1 MALNK
6 QAKILTIK
14 QQELTLGYLERTRYP
29 LRNKIIF
36 MLSYK
41 AGLRAKEIANL
52 TWLMVCDS
60 EGQLSHEIN
69 LINKA
74 SKGKQSGRTIPM
86 HKDLAILLTE
96 LLTEQKKNE
105 HFALTNRI
113 ITTERDNKTNP
124 QVIVN
129 FFYNLYKEIGFEG
142 CSSHSGRRTFI
153 TTAAKNISLA
163 GGTLND
169 ICMLAG
175 HSTLAPTNAILNT
188 TPTLKRKLSRWLEF
202 LALALDKALYRF
214 LHKIWVK

>member
-6 QAKILTIK
+6 QAKILTTK

-60 EGQLSHEIN
+60 ERQLSHEIN

-74 SKGKQSGRTIPM
+74 SKGKQSGRIIPL
-86 HKDLAILLTE
+86 HKDLAVLLTE
-96 LLTEQKKNE
+96 LLSKQQKDE
-105 HFALTNRI
+105 HFNLTNRI
-113 ITTERDNKTNP
+113 ITTERDNKTSP
-124 QVIVN
+124 QAIVN

-169 ICMLAG
+169 IRMLAG
-175 HSTLAPTNAILNT
+175 HSTLATTQRYIEYNT
-188 TPTLKRKLSRWLEF
+188 DAQK
-202 LALALDKALYRF
+202 
-214 LHKIWVK
+214 KIVEMV

>member
-6 QAKILTIK
+6 QAKILTTK
-14 QQELTLGYLERTRYP
+14 QQELTLGYLKRTRYP

-52 TWLMVCDS
+52 TWRMVCDS
-60 EGQLSHEIN
+60 EGQLSREIN

-74 SKGKQSGRTIPM
+74 SKGKQSGRIIPT
-86 HKDLAILLTE
+86 HKDLAVLLAE
-96 LLTEQKKNE
+96 MLAEQKKNE

-113 ITTERDNKTNP
+113 ITTERDSKTSP

-129 FFYNLYKEIGFEG
+129 FFYNLYKDIGFEG

-169 ICMLAG
+169 IRMLAG
-175 HSTLAPTNAILNT
+175 HSTLSTTQRYIEYNT
-188 TPTLKRKLSRWLEF
+188 DAQK
-202 LALALDKALYRF
+202 
-214 LHKIWVK
+214 KIVEMV

>member
-6 QAKILTIK
+6 QAKILTPK
-14 QQELTLGYLERTRYP
+14 QQELALSYLEQTRYP

-52 TWLMVCDS
+52 SWLMVCDS
-60 EGQLSHEIN
+60 EGQLSSEIN

-74 SKGKQSGRTIPM
+74 SKGKQSGRIIPL
-86 HKDLAILLTE
+86 HKELAVLLAE
-96 LLTEQKKNE
+96 LLVEKKKE

-113 ITTERDNKTNP
+113 ITTERTNKTSP
-124 QVIVN
+124 QAIVN

-169 ICMLAG
+169 IRMLAG
-175 HSTLAPTNAILNT
+175 HSTLATTQRYIEYNT
-188 TPTLKRKLSRWLEF
+188 DAQK
-202 LALALDKALYRF
+202 
-214 LHKIWVK
+214 KIVEMV

>member
-6 QAKILTIK
+6 QAKILTTK
-14 QQELTLGYLERTRYP
+14 QQDLALGYLERTRYP

-69 LINKA
+69 LTNKA

-86 HKDLAILLTE
+86 HKDLAVLLAE
-96 LLTEQKKNE
+96 LLAEQKRNE

-113 ITTERDNKTNP
+113 ITTERDNKTSP
-124 QVIVN
+124 QAIVN
-129 FFYNLYKEIGFEG
+129 FFYNLYKDIGFEG

-169 ICMLAG
+169 IRMLAG
-175 HSTLAPTNAILNT
+175 HSTLATTQRYIEYNT
-188 TPTLKRKLSRWLEF
+188 DAQRKIVEM
-202 LALALDKALYRF
+202 
-214 LHKIWVK
+214 V

>member
-1 MALNK
+1 M
-6 QAKILTIK
+6 
-14 QQELTLGYLERTRYP
+14 GYLERTRYP

-74 SKGKQSGRTIPM
+74 SKGRQSGRTIPM
-86 HKDLAILLTE
+86 HKDLVVLLAK
-96 LLTEQKKNE
+96 LLAEQKKNE

-113 ITTERDNKTNP
+113 ITTERDNKTSP
-124 QVIVN
+124 QAIVN
-129 FFYNLYKEIGFEG
+129 FFYNLYKDIGFEG

-163 GGTLND
+163 GGSLND
-169 ICMLAG
+169 IRMLAG
-175 HSTLAPTNAILNT
+175 HSTLSTTQRYIEYNT
-188 TPTLKRKLSRWLEF
+188 DAQK
-202 LALALDKALYRF
+202 
-214 LHKIWVK
+214 KIIEMV

>member
-6 QAKILTIK
+6 QAKILTTK

-86 HKDLAILLTE
+86 HKDLAVLLAE
-96 LLTEQKKNE
+96 LLVEQKKNS
-105 HFALTNRI
+105 
-113 ITTERDNKTNP
+113 
-124 QVIVN
+124 
-129 FFYNLYKEIGFEG
+129 Y
-142 CSSHSGRRTFI
+142 
-153 TTAAKNISLA
+153 
-163 GGTLND
+163 
-169 ICMLAG
+169 
-175 HSTLAPTNAILNT
+175 
-188 TPTLKRKLSRWLEF
+188 
-202 LALALDKALYRF
+202 LYRTEEKDF
-214 LHKIWVK
+214 CR

>member
-6 QAKILTIK
+6 QAKILTPK
-14 QQELTLGYLERTRYP
+14 QQELALSYLEQTRYP

-52 TWLMVCDS
+52 SWLMVCDS
-60 EGQLSHEIN
+60 EGQLSSEIN

-74 SKGKQSGRTIPM
+74 SKGKQSGRIIPL
-86 HKDLAILLTE
+86 HKDLTVLLAE
-96 LLTEQKKNE
+96 LLSKQQKDE
-105 HFALTNRI
+105 HFNLTNRI
-113 ITTERDNKTNP
+113 ITTERDNKTSP
-124 QVIVN
+124 QAIVN

-169 ICMLAG
+169 IRMLAG
-175 HSTLAPTNAILNT
+175 HSNLATTQRYIEYNT
-188 TPTLKRKLSRWLEF
+188 DAQK
-202 LALALDKALYRF
+202 
-214 LHKIWVK
+214 KIVEMV

>member
-6 QAKILTIK
+6 QAKILTNK

-86 HKDLAILLTE
+86 HKDLAVLLAK

-105 HFALTNRI
+105 HLALTNRI
-113 ITTERDNKTNP
+113 ITTERDSKTSP
-124 QVIVN
+124 QAIVN
-129 FFYNLYKEIGFEG
+129 FFYNLYKVIGFEG

-169 ICMLAG
+169 IRMLAG
-175 HSTLAPTNAILNT
+175 HSTLSTTQRYIEYNT
-188 TPTLKRKLSRWLEF
+188 DAQK
-202 LALALDKALYRF
+202 
-214 LHKIWVK
+214 KIVQMV

>member
-6 QAKILTIK
+6 QAKILTPK
-14 QQELTLGYLERTRYP
+14 QQELALSYLERMRYP

-52 TWLMVCDS
+52 SWLMVCDS
-60 EGQLSHEIN
+60 EGNLSREIN

-74 SKGKQSGRTIPM
+74 SKGKQS
-86 HKDLAILLTE
+86 E
-96 LLTEQKKNE
+96 LLSKQQKDE
-105 HFALTNRI
+105 HFNLTNRI
-113 ITTERDNKTNP
+113 ITTERDNKTSP
-124 QVIVN
+124 QAIVN

-169 ICMLAG
+169 IRMLAG
-175 HSTLAPTNAILNT
+175 HFTLATTQRYIEYNT
-188 TPTLKRKLSRWLEF
+188 DAQK
-202 LALALDKALYRF
+202 
-214 LHKIWVK
+214 KIIEMV

>member
-6 QAKILTIK
+6 QAKILTNK
-14 QQELTLGYLERTRYP
+14 QQELMLGYLERTRYP

-60 EGQLSHEIN
+60 EGQLSPEIN

-86 HKDLAILLTE
+86 HKDLAVLLAK
-96 LLTEQKKNE
+96 LLAEQKKDE

-113 ITTERDNKTNP
+113 ITTERDSKTSS
-124 QVIVN
+124 QAIVN
-129 FFYNLYKEIGFEG
+129 FFYNLYKDIGFEG

-169 ICMLAG
+169 IRMLAG
-175 HSTLAPTNAILNT
+175 HSTLSTTQRYIEYNT
-188 TPTLKRKLSRWLEF
+188 DAQK
-202 LALALDKALYRF
+202 
-214 LHKIWVK
+214 KIIEMG

>member
-6 QAKILTIK
+6 QAKILTTK

-41 AGLRAKEIANL
+41 AGLRSKEIANL

-60 EGQLSHEIN
+60 EGQLSREIN

-86 HKDLAILLTE
+86 HKDLAVLLAE
-96 LLTEQKKNE
+96 MLAEQKKNE

-113 ITTERDNKTNP
+113 ITTERDSKTSP
-124 QVIVN
+124 QAIVN
-129 FFYNLYKEIGFEG
+129 FFYNLYKVIGFEG

-169 ICMLAG
+169 IRMLAG
-175 HSTLAPTNAILNT
+175 HSTLSTTQRYIEYNTNAQ
-188 TPTLKRKLSRWLEF
+188 K
-202 LALALDKALYRF
+202 
-214 LHKIWVK
+214 KIVEMV

>member
-6 QAKILTIK
+6 QAKILTQK
-14 QQELTLGYLERTRYP
+14 QQELALGYLEQTRYP

-41 AGLRAKEIANL
+41 AGLRAKEIASLN
-52 TWLMVCDS
+52 WLMVCDS
-60 EGQLSHEIN
+60 EGQLSQEIN

-74 SKGKQSGRTIPM
+74 SKGKQSGRIIPL
-86 HKDLAILLTE
+86 HKDLAILLAE
-96 LLTEQKKNE
+96 LLAEQKKNDYFNLSD
-105 HFALTNRI
+105 HI
-113 ITTERDNKTNP
+113 ITTERDNKTSP

-169 ICMLAG
+169 IRMLAG
-175 HSTLAPTNAILNT
+175 HSTLATTQRYIEYNT
-188 TPTLKRKLSRWLEF
+188 DAQK
-202 LALALDKALYRF
+202 
-214 LHKIWVK
+214 KIIEMA

>member
-6 QAKILTIK
+6 QAKILTTK
-14 QQELTLGYLERTRYP
+14 QQELTLGYLKRTRYP

-52 TWLMVCDS
+52 TWRMVCDS
-60 EGQLSHEIN
+60 EGQLSRESN

-74 SKGKQSGRTIPM
+74 AKGQQSGRIIPT
-86 HKDLAILLTE
+86 HKDLAVLLAE
-96 LLTEQKKNE
+96 MLAEQKKNE

-113 ITTERDNKTNP
+113 ITTERDSKTSP

-129 FFYNLYKEIGFEG
+129 FFYNLYKDIGFEG

-169 ICMLAG
+169 IRMLAG
-175 HSTLAPTNAILNT
+175 HSTLSTTQRYIEYNT
-188 TPTLKRKLSRWLEF
+188 DAQK
-202 LALALDKALYRF
+202 
-214 LHKIWVK
+214 KIVEMV

>member
-6 QAKILTIK
+6 QAKILTTK

-41 AGLRAKEIANL
+41 AGLRAKEISNL

-60 EGQLSHEIN
+60 ERQLSYEIN

-74 SKGKQSGRTIPM
+74 SKGRQSGRTIPL
-86 HKDLAILLTE
+86 HKDLAVLLAE

-105 HFALTNRI
+105 YFAVTNRI
-113 ITTERDNKTNP
+113 ITTERDSKTSP
-124 QVIVN
+124 QAIVN
-129 FFYNLYKEIGFEG
+129 FFYNLYKDIGFEG
-142 CSSHSGRRTFI
+142 CSSHSDRRTFI

-169 ICMLAG
+169 IRMLAG
-175 HSTLAPTNAILNT
+175 HSTLSTTQRYIEYNT
-188 TPTLKRKLSRWLEF
+188 DAQK
-202 LALALDKALYRF
+202 
-214 LHKIWVK
+214 KIVEMV

>member
-6 QAKILTIK
+6 QAKILTNK
-14 QQELTLGYLERTRYP
+14 QQELMLGYLERTRYP

-60 EGQLSHEIN
+60 EGQLSPEIN

-86 HKDLAILLTE
+86 HKDLAVLLAK
-96 LLTEQKKNE
+96 LLAEQKKDE

-113 ITTERDNKTNP
+113 ITTERDSKTSS
-124 QVIVN
+124 QAIVN
-129 FFYNLYKEIGFEG
+129 FFYNLYKDIGFEG

-169 ICMLAG
+169 IRMLAG
-175 HSTLAPTNAILNT
+175 HSTLSTTQRYIEYNT
-188 TPTLKRKLSRWLEF
+188 DAQRKIVEM
-202 LALALDKALYRF
+202 
-214 LHKIWVK
+214 V